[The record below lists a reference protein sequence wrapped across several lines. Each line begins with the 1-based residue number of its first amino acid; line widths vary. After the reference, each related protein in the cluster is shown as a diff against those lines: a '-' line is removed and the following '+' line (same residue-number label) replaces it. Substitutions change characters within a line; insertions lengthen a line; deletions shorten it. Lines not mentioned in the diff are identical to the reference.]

1 MKKTP
6 KTRLLR
12 VVIRRN
18 GVASVRE
25 IARAHIAG
33 AVLDDA
39 RAQTAGLVVWE
50 QIRRKGRGKRT
61 TVARLTFKG
70 VLEAVRIF
78 PDYTPDFRLLIAETD
93 LRAML
98 AQAAADHTPLA
109 LEIARDRE
117 DAGLYRAAEG
127 CRTEAARA
135 AEAKREARE
144 KPAPKY
150 PSAGR
155 NRSPEDLAARRQWAA
170 SKGFQSKDDMASDE
184 SLNEPAYPIPDIP
197 PLNATPPRPSPTVLR
212 PGSYCERC
220 HFNSELCTCAHPIR
234 ARTYTP
240 TIRAHDSGISDGPTG
255 DSSER
260 IKEKARR
267 LGYGAAIMQ
276 DGMLYDSKKISFEEW
291 DRKVAG

>member
-12 VVIRRN
+12 AVIRRN
-18 GVASVRE
+18 GVASARE

-50 QIRRKGRGKRT
+50 QTRRKGRGKRT

-117 DAGLYRAAEG
+117 DAGLYRAVEA
-127 CRTEAARA
+127 RLKEAARA
-135 AEAKREARE
+135 AEAKRAARE

-155 NRSPEDLAARRQWAA
+155 NRSEEDLAARREWAA
-170 SKGFQSKDDMASDE
+170 SKWPQGGQTVAE
-184 SLNEPAYPIPDIP
+184 SEIRTESRIPEPSYY
-197 PLNATPPRPSPTVLR
+197 RPTLHAEMRPTAQAM
-212 PGSYCERC
+212 P
-220 HFNSELCTCAHPIR
+220 A
-234 ARTYTP
+234 
-240 TIRAHDSGISDGPTG
+240 DSGL
-255 DSSER
+255 EAR
-260 IKEKARR
+260 IKHAGYTVRDGKVQYGGNQWISILEWMAKESWR
-267 LGYGAAIMQ
+267 LG
-276 DGMLYDSKKISFEEW
+276 
-291 DRKVAG
+291 

>member
-12 VVIRRN
+12 AVIRRN
-18 GVASVRE
+18 GVASARE

-50 QIRRKGRGKRT
+50 QTRRKGRGKRT

-78 PDYTPDFRLLIAETD
+78 PDYTPDFRLLIAESD
-93 LRAML
+93 LRTML
-98 AQAAADHTPLA
+98 VQAAADHTHLA

-117 DAGLYRAAEG
+117 DAGLYRAAEA
-127 CRTEAARA
+127 RRKEAARA
-135 AEAKREARE
+135 TEAKRAARE

-155 NRSPEDLAARRQWAA
+155 NRSEEDIAARREWAASKWPQKDESVAESESRTGSQIPEPSYYRPTLHTEVRPTAQDTVSNSDLAARIKQAGFTVKNDRVQYGFDQWI
-170 SKGFQSKDDMASDE
+170 
-184 SLNEPAYPIPDIP
+184 PIE
-197 PLNATPPRPSPTVLR
+197 TWMQKEGWRLR
-212 PGSYCERC
+212 
-220 HFNSELCTCAHPIR
+220 
-234 ARTYTP
+234 
-240 TIRAHDSGISDGPTG
+240 
-255 DSSER
+255 
-260 IKEKARR
+260 
-267 LGYGAAIMQ
+267 
-276 DGMLYDSKKISFEEW
+276 
-291 DRKVAG
+291 